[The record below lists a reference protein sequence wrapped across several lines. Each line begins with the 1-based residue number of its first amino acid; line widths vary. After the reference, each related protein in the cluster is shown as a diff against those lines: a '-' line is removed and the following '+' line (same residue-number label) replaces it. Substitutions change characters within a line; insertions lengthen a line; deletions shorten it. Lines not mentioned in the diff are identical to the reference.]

1 MKIKTTIEF
10 LKKKD
15 IDRVVCSWAEK
26 SGFHEVVNNNGDN
39 LVDLNNISH
48 CYCFNQDNQKIIL
61 TIQQIDG
68 KVQIEAWIAKGI
80 EQEEQAVKSINE
92 LLLKLGQ
99 KKYL

>member
-15 IDRVVCSWAEK
+15 IDRVVCSWAK
-26 SGFHEVVNNNGDN
+26 KFGFHEVINDNDDN
-39 LVDLNNISH
+39 LIDLNNISY
-48 CYCFNQDNQKIIL
+48 CYCFNQENQKTIL
-61 TIQQIDG
+61 TIHQIDG
-68 KVQIEAWIAKGI
+68 KVQIEAWLAKGI
-80 EQEEQAVKSINE
+80 EQEAKAVKSINE